1 MQVESPH
8 LTDRA
13 GVTLIEML
21 IVVTM
26 ISIILAISIPR
37 LNISRL
43 RSKSAVTSL
52 GTTMLAL
59 QREAIAR
66 QHNILVLFAQSP
78 RQIRVV
84 YDSNNNEQFDVG
96 ERERPI
102 PLGEE
107 IVFGKPTAVTARSFG
122 GNAVNFTNT
131 EASTGL
137 PAVVLYRDGSAKEYG
152 GIYLS
157 TGKAIAG
164 AANHQGETWAME
176 MIRATGRPEWYRWNG
191 TTWLR
196 GF

>member
-1 MQVESPH
+1 MPVESAGR
-8 LTDRA
+8 TDRR

-21 IVVTM
+21 IVLTI

-43 RSKSAVTSL
+43 RSKSAVTSI

-59 QREAIAR
+59 QREAISK
-66 QHNILVLFAQSP
+66 QHNILILIAVSP

-84 YDSNNNEQFDVG
+84 YDSNNNERFDNN

-107 IVFGKPTAVTARSFG
+107 IIFGKPAGVTARSFG
-122 GNAVNFTNT
+122 SGAVNFTNT
-131 EASTGL
+131 ESTTGL
-137 PAVVLYRDGSAKEYG
+137 PAIVLYRDGSAKEYG
-152 GIYLS
+152 GIYLT
-157 TGKAIAG
+157 TGKAMSG
-164 AANHQGETWAME
+164 AADHQGETWAME

>member
-1 MQVESPH
+1 MQSNSAAGP
-8 LTDRA
+8 DRR
-13 GVTLIEML
+13 GVTLIEIL
-21 IVVTM
+21 IVITI
-26 ISIILAISIPR
+26 ISIILAVSIPR
-37 LNISRL
+37 LNISRI
-43 RSKSAVTSL
+43 RSKSAVTSI

-59 QREAIAR
+59 QREAISK
-66 QHNILVLFAQSP
+66 QHNILVLIATSP
-78 RQIRVV
+78 RQIQVV
-84 YDSNNNEQFDVG
+84 YDSNNNERWDNN

-107 IVFGKPTAVTARSFG
+107 IVFGKPTSVNARSFG
-122 GNAVNFTNT
+122 ANAVNFTNT
-131 EASTGL
+131 EPTSGN
-137 PAVVLYRDGSAKEYG
+137 PAIVLYRDGSAKEYG

-164 AANHQGETWAME
+164 AANHQAETWAME

>member
-1 MQVESPH
+1 MRIRPLDR
-8 LTDRA
+8 LTRR

-59 QREAIAR
+59 QREAISK
-66 QHNILVLFAQSP
+66 QHNILVVIATSP
-78 RQIRVV
+78 RQIQVV
-84 YDSNNNEQFDVG
+84 YDSNNNERWDNN

-107 IVFGKPTAVTARSFG
+107 IVFGKPTAVTARPFG
-122 GNAVNFTNT
+122 SNAVNFTNT
-131 EASTGL
+131 ESTSGL
-137 PAVVLYRDGSAKEYG
+137 PAIVLYRDGSAKEYG
-152 GIYLS
+152 GLYLS

-164 AANHQGETWAME
+164 AAGHSGETWAME

>member
-1 MQVESPH
+1 MRVRSSYQ
-8 LTDRA
+8 LTRQ

-26 ISIILAISIPR
+26 ISIILAISIPK
-37 LNISRL
+37 LNMSRL
-43 RSKSAVTSL
+43 RAKSAVTSL

-59 QREAIAR
+59 QREAISK
-66 QHNILVLFAQSP
+66 QHNILVLFADTP

-84 YDSNNNEQFDVG
+84 YDSNSNERWDAG

-107 IVFGKPTAVTARSFG
+107 ILFGKPTAVTARAFG
-122 GNAVNFTNT
+122 GNTINFTNT
-131 EASTGL
+131 EPTTGL
-137 PAVVLYRDGSAKEYG
+137 PAIVLYRDGSAKQYG
-152 GIYLS
+152 GVYLT

-164 AANHQGETWAME
+164 AAGHEGETWAME

>member
-1 MQVESPH
+1 MGIHPPLG
-8 LTDRA
+8 LTRR

-26 ISIILAISIPR
+26 ISILLAISIPR

-59 QREAIAR
+59 QREAISK
-66 QHNILVLFAQSP
+66 QHNILVLIETSP
-78 RQIRVV
+78 RRIQVV
-84 YDSNNNEQFDVG
+84 YDSNNNERKDNN

-107 IVFGKPTAVTARSFG
+107 IVFGKPAAVTARAFG
-122 GNAVNFTNT
+122 SAAVNFTNT
-131 EASTGL
+131 ESTTSD
-137 PAVVLYRDGSAKEYG
+137 PAIVLYRDGSAKESG

-157 TGKAIAG
+157 TAKAIAG
-164 AANHQGETWAME
+164 AAGHEGETWAME

>member
-1 MQVESPH
+1 MRTGTPH
-8 LTDRA
+8 RLNRR

-21 IVVTM
+21 VVITM
-26 ISIILAISIPR
+26 IAIVLAIGIPK
-37 LNISRL
+37 LNTSRL

-59 QREAIAR
+59 QREAISK
-66 QHNILVLFAQSP
+66 QHNILVVIATSP
-78 RQIRVV
+78 RQIQVV
-84 YDSNNNEQFDVG
+84 YDSNNNGRWDNN

-107 IVFGKPTAVTARSFG
+107 IVFGKPAAVTARSFG
-122 GNAVNFTNT
+122 SNAVNFTNT
-131 EASTGL
+131 ESTTGL
-137 PAVVLYRDGSAKEYG
+137 PAIVLYRDGSAKEYG
-152 GIYLS
+152 GLYLS

-164 AANHQGETWAME
+164 AAGHEGETWAME

-191 TTWLR
+191 STWLR

>member
-1 MQVESPH
+1 MRSQNQSWA
-8 LTDRA
+8 DRR
-13 GVTLIEML
+13 GVTLIEIL
-21 IVVTM
+21 IVVTI

-37 LNISRL
+37 LNVSRI
-43 RSKSAVTSL
+43 RSKSAVTSI

-59 QREAIAR
+59 QREAIAK
-66 QHNILVLFAQSP
+66 QHNILVVIATNP
-78 RQIRVV
+78 RQIQVV
-84 YDSNNNEQFDVG
+84 YDSNNNERWDNN

-107 IVFGKPTAVTARSFG
+107 IVFGKPSSVTARPFG
-122 GNAVNFTNT
+122 ANAVNFTNI
-131 EASTGL
+131 ESTSGL
-137 PAVVLYRDGSAKEYG
+137 PAIVLYRDGSAKEYG

-157 TGKAIAG
+157 TAKAIAG

>member
-1 MQVESPH
+1 MRSQTQSWA
-8 LTDRA
+8 DRR
-13 GVTLIEML
+13 GVTLIEIL
-21 IVVTM
+21 IVVTI
-26 ISIILAISIPR
+26 ISIILAVSIPR
-37 LNISRL
+37 LNVSRI
-43 RSKSAVTSL
+43 RSKSAVTSI

-59 QREAIAR
+59 QREAIAK
-66 QHNILVLFAQSP
+66 QHNILVLIATSP
-78 RQIRVV
+78 RQIQVV
-84 YDSNNNEQFDVG
+84 YDSNNNERWDNN

-107 IVFGKPTAVTARSFG
+107 IVFGKPSSVTARPFG
-122 GNAVNFTNT
+122 ANAVNFTNT
-131 EASTGL
+131 DGTTGL
-137 PAVVLYRDGSAKEYG
+137 PAIVLYRDGSAKEYG

-157 TGKAIAG
+157 TAKAIAG